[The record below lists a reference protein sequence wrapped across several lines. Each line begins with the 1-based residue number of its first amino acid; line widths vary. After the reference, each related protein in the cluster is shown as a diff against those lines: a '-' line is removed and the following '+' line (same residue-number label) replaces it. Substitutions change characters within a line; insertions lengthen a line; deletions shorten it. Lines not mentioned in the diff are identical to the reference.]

1 MKVLFIGPYRQND
14 GWGLAA
20 RDYIKAL
27 ATNKDIS
34 LATRPV
40 YLAPNNKDSQF
51 DDQEIISYEQNTH
64 NKYDAVIQKVLPE
77 YLFYDYRFGKNIGLF
92 TLEISDLSNTSAIKN
107 INRMDEIWVP
117 SNIEKNSLIQS
128 GVVKP
133 IKVIS
138 QPINTINLKNINDK
152 LYYGPTIDNSFKFY
166 TICENNFR
174 KNLEDL
180 IIAFNLAFNHY
191 DKVNL
196 IIKTNGNP
204 NQLSSWANSIKK
216 KLNIQKK
223 YHNEIFISN
232 KFNDEDIIKF
242 HNSCDCFVS
251 CSYGE
256 AFCRP
261 AAEALCRGK
270 NPIVNKNTGMK
281 DFINEENGYLV
292 KSYRTP
298 VLLENHPIMGNI
310 DYYNANQYWYKID
323 IYDLIEK
330 MKTAFNTY
338 KKNQTEWKTKSE
350 AGKNSINM
358 FEYESIGKKLC
369 I

>member
-1 MKVLFIGPYRQND
+1 MNVLFIGPYRQND

-20 RDYIKAL
+20 KDYLKAL
-27 ATNKDIS
+27 ATNNTVSITS
-34 LATRPV
+34 RPI
-40 YLAPNNKDSQF
+40 YLAPGNNNNEF
-51 DDQEIISYEQNTH
+51 DDEEIIRYEN
-64 NKYDAVIQKVLPE
+64 NIYSKYDAVIQKVLPE
-77 YLFYDYRFGKNIGLF
+77 YLFYDSRFGKNIGLF
-92 TLEISDLSNTSAIKN
+92 TLEISDLSNTRCVRN

-117 SNIEKNSLIQS
+117 SSIEQQSLIKS
-128 GVVKP
+128 GVIKP
-133 IKVIS
+133 IKIVS
-138 QPINTINLKNINDK
+138 QPIDTKYLSIEDK
-152 LYYGPTIDNSFKFY
+152 LYYGPAIDNTFKFY
-166 TICENNFR
+166 TICENNYR

-191 DKVNL
+191 DKVSL

-204 NQLSSWANSIKK
+204 QQLSGWANSIKK
-216 KLNIQKK
+216 KLNINKK
-223 YHNEIFISN
+223 YHNEIFIPN
-232 KFNDEDIIKF
+232 KFSQQDIIKF

-281 DFINEENGYLV
+281 DFIDSDNGYLV
-292 KSYRTP
+292 KSYKTP
-298 VLLENHPIMGNI
+298 VVLENHPISGNT

-330 MKTAFNTY
+330 MKLAFYTY
-338 KKNQTEWKTKSE
+338 KKDNEIWKNKSE
-350 AGKNSINM
+350 LGKNSITL
-358 FEYESIGKKLC
+358 FDYQSIGKKLC